1 MTSQEKGRS
10 ELPVGHREG
19 QTKGSGERCGEGG
32 ERSGGRGEAAGRESA
47 NEPARERGGDAIA
60 RAFPNGLCLR
70 IQFEFREGA
79 VASFPAGTLKV
90 YFAFHQRSCSVPLR
104 SRFVFF
110 DSREGGARYAGYDT
124 GMFVLFLFVFMNI

>member
-1 MTSQEKGRS
+1 MMAGQEKGRS
-10 ELPVGHREG
+10 ESPGGRREK
-19 QTKGSGERCGEGG
+19 QPKGSGERCGEGG
-32 ERSGGRGEAAGRESA
+32 ERSGGRGEAAERESA
-47 NEPARERGGDAIA
+47 NERARERGGDAIA

-79 VASFPAGTLKV
+79 VASFPAGTLEV

-110 DSREGGARYAGYDT
+110 GSREGGGRYAGYDLS
-124 GMFVLFLFVFMNI
+124 FFCSLQ